1 MFGLW
6 AFSILNAVKTGVFD
20 YFCELLP
27 EENRMLR
34 IFLIAFCLTSLST
47 LTFAQTITSAQDGDW
62 DDPNTWS
69 PNTVPTSANSS
80 LIEILNGHTVT
91 VTAPVTIDQTVIRS
105 GGEVVIDVGAT
116 LTLANG
122 SGTEITVDAG
132 GSLTNNGI
140 LAFGGL
146 PNRTVLVNGDFVN
159 SGSLTGVNSSK
170 LTFGSGSNYYHQFS
184 DGGTIP
190 AATWNANSTVNIVGY
205 TSGNSTPPTGL
216 NQSFGH
222 FVWNSPD
229 QDATIVLGGLP
240 TVINGDFRVENTGI
254 DVLFYSLAGNG
265 GSTNIGGNF
274 VVSGGTL
281 GWTSGDADVSTVNI
295 TGDLIV
301 SSGYVQFADDQDLD
315 INVDGSFTLSGDG
328 IIDFAATSANTNL
341 NLQGDY
347 SHTGG
352 DIFIGGGAANVNFIG
367 SSAKDFQSTIVPIGN
382 VNYSVASLS
391 TLVVSGANFIG
402 GNGSFTLSG
411 TLQLGSTHAGGALQ
425 TGTSNGNIRV
435 PTANRTFNAGSTIV
449 YNGSGAQFIGNGF
462 PSSGGD
468 VNLVIDNT
476 SGVTLSDDLEI
487 VALRTLT
494 LQSGNLVIG
503 TQTLTINGTV
513 TGSGGLIGGPSSN
526 VVIGGTGNFGTLTFN
541 GTSELLN
548 FTVNRTSSGVV
559 TLGGDLTVLGTLTQ
573 TAGDIVLNGN
583 TLTISGNFGRTS
595 GDLVVDGA
603 SSIIVNGSGTLPAT
617 VGLFGASLQTLT
629 LNRASSTFPFTA
641 SVTVSNLNLID
652 GALNNGTGLQIA
664 TGGTITRNAGT
675 MSTSPGGSNLY
686 NLDYIS
692 SGTIN
697 TGPEFHSN
705 DTRVDNVEMN
715 GGGTVTLS
723 ADRTINGDLILA
735 SGDFNIGSNTL
746 TLEGNL
752 IANSSST
759 FTGGTVVF
767 DGNTTISGSAV
778 PTFGNIQ
785 VNNTRSLTFP
795 PGDFDVAGNVL
806 FEAGSTINSG
816 TGTLLLSG
824 GAAQSISGGGV
835 SISNIRV
842 DKISG
847 ADVELTSPLIITG
860 ALRVVS
866 ANSNFA
872 SDGNLVLR
880 STSDGTS
887 NNARIGQLLNGAS
900 VSGDVTVERFMSAE
914 GRIYR
919 YISTPVSGFSVA
931 ELQLDFPVTGSFTG
945 TSVCAGCTTN
955 QSMFSY
961 NGATQAYEDFPA
973 SSNTETLSAGVGYAA
988 FIRQDVI
995 GPPVTIDWTG
1005 PINQGTVPLPV
1016 SYNGTAES
1024 WNLVG
1029 NPYPSSID
1037 WDNSGWTKTSI
1048 AGSISVRN
1056 NNTGMFQTWNGA
1068 TGSLPNGVIATGQAF
1083 WVRTTGVTPSLQ
1095 VTEPVKTTATGE
1107 FFREASD
1114 ELNQFILT
1122 LSDGTVED
1130 QAFFWVSEV
1139 ASSGLD
1145 DFDAVKLNNFR
1156 DVGNVPLMDLA
1167 TYSYGEDALPMAIN
1181 SVDRLNCGDI
1191 VKVYT
1196 NDLIAGNYELNF
1208 SASGFVEDLTWM
1220 LKDKF
1225 TGIQTNLTDTPIY
1238 NFVVTEDESSK
1249 AVDRFELSIVYNP
1262 AELTSQGNTL
1272 ISNYESGNQWYLNGV
1287 ILEGETGQE
1296 LVATE
1301 SGLYTLEVNINGCLS
1316 TTDRQFVVTNL
1327 ENSIERTIRVYPNPA
1342 NDKFKLEVDSA
1353 EPVRA
1358 RLFNTMGI
1366 EVKGVEM
1373 TGSAL
1378 IKQTEFDL
1386 SDQSNGMYILHVQK
1400 GGRVHQVKIIKTNE

>member
-1 MFGLW
+1 
-6 AFSILNAVKTGVFD
+6 
-20 YFCELLP
+20 
-27 EENRMLR
+27 MLR
-34 IFLIAFCLTSLST
+34 NLLTVLFLTSLST
-47 LTFAQTITSAQDGDW
+47 LTFSQTITSAQSGDW
-62 DDPNTWS
+62 DDPNTWNGGII
-69 PNTVPTSANSS
+69 PDNGNSTLVS
-80 LIEILNGHTVT
+80 VAAGHIVT
-91 VTAPVTIDQTVIRS
+91 VSSNETVINLLITSNVNSRLIIS
-105 GGEVVIDVGAT
+105 ETGQLDITGT
-116 LTLANG
+116 LTLGTTANRGRAEIAGILQMSDGSTIANG
-122 SGTEITVDAG
+122 SPLRLIIQ
-132 GSLTNNGI
+132 N
-140 LAFGGL
+140 
-146 PNRTVLVNGDFVN
+146 
-159 SGSLTGVNSSK
+159 
-170 LTFGSGSNYYHQFS
+170 
-184 DGGTIP
+184 GGTYRL
-190 AATWNANSTVNIVGY
+190 NY
-205 TSGNSTPPTGL
+205 TSGGVIYDANFQSGSILEFTGYSDGAAVAPTL
-216 NQSFGH
+216 AVSPKVFH
-222 FVWNSPD
+222 HVVWNCVSQGTD
-229 QDATIVLGGLP
+229 IDLGGIL
-240 TVINGDFRVENTGI
+240 TTINGDFRILSTGPDFWFLMITDITDVEIT
-254 DVLFYSLAGNG
+254 
-265 GSTNIGGNF
+265 IGGDFEISNDSY
-274 VVSGGTL
+274 VYLSGY
-281 GWTSGDADVSTVNI
+281 SGDANVTLNVLGSASVNI
-295 TGDLIV
+295 DP
-301 SSGYVQFADDQDLD
+301 GYAFV
-315 INVDGSFTLSGDG
+315 LSGSGGSSIMNIDG
-328 IIDFAATSANTNL
+328 NL
-341 NLQGDY
+341 NINSPSGLVY
-347 SHTGG
+347 LTESGG
-352 DIFIGGGAANVNFIG
+352 DASVNLLGNFSLTAGTLTKSGSGIANLNFIG
-367 SSAKDFQSTIVPIGN
+367 SATHSFSNTGSINNTI
-382 VNYSVASLS
+382 NYSVASLS
-391 TLVVSGANFIG
+391 TLSLGVSSLTG
-402 GNGSFTLSG
+402 SG
-411 TLQLGSTHAGGALQ
+411 TLTVNGSGRLSLGSLDASGALQ
-425 TGTSNGNIRV
+425 NGSSGGNIRV
-435 PTANRTFNAGSTIV
+435 TGTRTYSSTSTIE
-449 YNGSGAQFIGNGF
+449 YNGSGPQFIGNGF
-462 PSSGGD
+462 PPSGD
-468 VNLVIDNT
+468 VNLVINNS
-476 SGVTLSDDLEI
+476 SGVTLSDNLEI
-487 VALRTLT
+487 LALRTLT
-494 LQSGNLVIG
+494 LQAGNLVIG

-583 TLTISGNFGRTS
+583 TLTLSGNFGRTS
-595 GDLVVDGA
+595 GNLVVDGA
-603 SSIIVNGSGTLPAT
+603 SSLIVNGSGSLPPT
-617 VGLFGASLQTLT
+617 VGLSGSSLQTLT
-629 LNRASSTFPFTA
+629 LDRASSSFPFSA
-641 SVTVSNLNLID
+641 SVTITNLNLID
-652 GALNNGTGLQIA
+652 GSLVNGTGLQIT

-686 NLDYIS
+686 NLDYIT
-692 SGTIN
+692 SGAIN

-705 DTRVDNVEMN
+705 DARVDNVEMN

-723 ADRTINGDLILA
+723 ADRTINGDLILS

-759 FTGGTVVF
+759 LTGGTVVF

-1095 VTEPVKTTATGE
+1095 VTEPVKTTVTGE
-1107 FFREASD
+1107 FFRKASD

-1130 QAFFWVSEV
+1130 QAFYWVSEM
-1139 ASSGLD
+1139 ASAGLD
-1145 DFDAVKLNNFR
+1145 DYDAIKLNNFR
-1156 DVGNVPLMDLA
+1156 DVGSVPLMDLA
-1167 TYSYGEDALPMAIN
+1167 TYSYDENPLPMAIN
-1181 SVDRLNCGDI
+1181 SVNRVNCGDI

-1196 NDLIAGNYELNF
+1196 KDLIQGNYELSF
-1208 SASGFVEDLTWM
+1208 SASGFISNLTWI
-1220 LKDKF
+1220 LKDNF
-1225 TGIQTNLTDTPIY
+1225 TGTQINLSQNPIY
-1238 NFVVTEDESSK
+1238 GFVVTDEETSK
-1249 AVDRFELSIVYNP
+1249 AVDRFELSIAFNP
-1262 AELTSQGNTL
+1262 VELTTYGNTL
-1272 ISNYESGNQWYLNGV
+1272 ISNYETGNQWYLNGV
-1287 ILEGETGQE
+1287 LLEGETDKE
-1296 LVATE
+1296 LVASE
-1301 SGLYTLEVNINGCLS
+1301 SGLYTLEVNINGCIS
-1316 TTDRQFVVTNL
+1316 TTDRQFVVTNI
-1327 ENSIERTIRVYPNPA
+1327 ENSIERTIRVYPNPT
-1342 NDKFKLEVDSA
+1342 NDRFKLEVDSA
-1353 EPVRA
+1353 EPVKA
-1358 RLFNTMGI
+1358 RLFNTI
-1366 EVKGVEM
+1366 GVEVTAVEM
-1373 TGSAL
+1373 ADSAL
-1378 IKQTEFDL
+1378 TKNAEFDL
-1386 SDQSNGMYILHVQK
+1386 SNQSNGIYILHVQK
-1400 GGRVHQVKIIKTNE
+1400 GGRVHQVKIIKTNK

>member
-1 MFGLW
+1 MAIRIRLFILTTLLIFSFGSKHEAL
-6 AFSILNAVKTGVFD
+6 
-20 YFCELLP
+20 
-27 EENRMLR
+27 
-34 IFLIAFCLTSLST
+34 
-47 LTFAQTITSAQDGDW
+47 AQSAGDFRSNQSGEW
-62 DDPNTWS
+62 GDVNTWERFDGGTWVT
-69 PNTVPTSANSS
+69 PAPFTPTSADG
-80 LIEILNGHTVT
+80 IITIMDTHIVT
-91 VTAPVTIDQTVIRS
+91 VTSNVSVDQIEWDNS
-105 GGEVVIDVGAT
+105 
-116 LTLANG
+116 
-122 SGTEITVDAG
+122 SP
-132 GSLTNNGI
+132 
-140 LAFGGL
+140 FGGL
-146 PNRTVLVNGDFVN
+146 SGQIIVASGAVLTIDNGTGDDVRIINDFANVGILQIEGTLLLSNGATIVNDDYGNLGIGSEPVSPDTYKVTNGGVHVHTTGSGVSSIPNADWQ
-159 SGSLTGVNSSK
+159 SGSTCQVNA
-170 LTFGSGSNYYHQFS
+170 TVSGTPSINPA
-184 DGGTIP
+184 TI
-190 AATWNANSTVNIVGY
+190 
-205 TSGNSTPPTGL
+205 
-216 NQSFGH
+216 FHH
-222 FVWNSPD
+222 FVWNGSSQSATHNLNGQLLSVNGDLIISNTNGSILQLSTTIGYTLSVLRDFIIQGNSRVQLNLSGNPSEINIGRNFEIASTSASPNAISFNATGTLTVNVSGD
-229 QDATIVLGGLP
+229 FSKSNGATAALCIGPTGSTVMNLLGNFSLTGGTLTRSNGSATINF
-240 TVINGDFRVENTGI
+240 NGTSTRTFTNTGTI
-254 DVLFYSLAGNG
+254 SNAVNFTVSSNKILDLGTSAITG
-265 GSTNIGGNF
+265 TGNF
-274 VVSGGTL
+274 VLNGT
-281 GWTSGDADVSTVNI
+281 I
-295 TGDLIV
+295 R
-301 SSGYVQFADDQDLD
+301 
-315 INVDGSFTLSGDG
+315 
-328 IIDFAATSANTNL
+328 
-341 NLQGDY
+341 
-347 SHTGG
+347 
-352 DIFIGGGAANVNFIG
+352 
-367 SSAKDFQSTIVPIGN
+367 
-382 VNYSVASLS
+382 
-391 TLVVSGANFIG
+391 
-402 GNGSFTLSG
+402 
-411 TLQLGSTHAGGALQ
+411 LGSTDPGGAIQLAPAAF
-425 TGTSNGNIRV
+425 GNIQVGGTR
-435 PTANRTFNAGSTIV
+435 TYAANSSIE
-449 YNGSGAQFIGNGF
+449 YNGTGSQFIGNGF
-462 PSSGGD
+462 PSSGD
-468 VNLVIDNT
+468 VNLLINN
-476 SGVTLSDDLEI
+476 SNGVSLSNDLEI
-487 VALRTLT
+487 VALRILT

-503 TQTLTINGTV
+503 NQTLTINGTV
-513 TGSGGLIGGPSSN
+513 TGSGGLIGGPTSN

-548 FTVNRTSSGVV
+548 FTINRTSSGAL

-573 TAGDIVLNGN
+573 TDGDIVLNGN

-595 GDLVVDGA
+595 GDLVVDGG

-617 VGLFGASLQTLT
+617 VGLFGTSLQTLT
-629 LNRASSTFPFTA
+629 LNRASATFPFTA

-664 TGGTITRNAGT
+664 TGGTITRDAGT

-723 ADRTINGDLILA
+723 ADRTINGDLILE

-759 FTGGTVVF
+759 LTGGTVVF
-767 DGNTTISGSAV
+767 DGNTTVSGSAV

-795 PGDFDVAGNVL
+795 SGDFDVAGNIL
-806 FEAGSTINSG
+806 FEAGATINSG
-816 TGTLLLSG
+816 SGTLLLSG
-824 GAAQSISGGGV
+824 GATQTISAGGA

-842 DKISG
+842 DKTSG
-847 ADVELTSPLIITG
+847 ADVELTSQLVITG

-900 VSGDVTVERFMSAE
+900 VSGDVTVERFMAAE

-919 YISTPVSGFSVA
+919 YISAPVTGFTVA

-945 TSVCAGCTTN
+945 TSACAGCTTN
-955 QSMFSY
+955 QSMFLY

-973 SSNTETLSAGVGYAA
+973 ASNSETLSAGIGYAA
-988 FIRQDVI
+988 FVRQDVI

-1005 PINQGTVPLPV
+1005 PINQGTVSLPV
-1016 SYNGTAES
+1016 SHNGTSES

-1037 WDNSGWTKTSI
+1037 WDNSGWTKVNI
-1048 AGSISVRN
+1048 ANSVSVRN
-1056 NNTGMFQTWNGA
+1056 NNTGLFQTWNGT
-1068 TGSLPNGVIATGQAF
+1068 TGNLPNGVIATGQGF
-1083 WVRTTGVTPSLQ
+1083 WVRTTGGSPGLQ

-1196 NDLIAGNYELNF
+1196 NDLIVGNYELNF
-1208 SASGFVEDLTWM
+1208 SASGFVSDLTWM

-1225 TGIQTNLTDTPIY
+1225 TGVQTNLIENPTY
-1238 NFVVTEDESSK
+1238 NFVVTEDELSK

-1287 ILEGETGQE
+1287 ILEGENGKE

-1301 SGLYTLEVNINGCLS
+1301 SGLYTLEVNISGCIS

-1386 SDQSNGMYILHVQK
+1386 SNQSNGMYILHVQK